1 LIKVN
6 HGGACFVDIA
16 GQRSVKMPVSIRSA
30 SSSPAGE
37 RIIRQ
42 VRPLLGRQH
51 PLGHGAIDSD
61 HLAIADWWQQTVR
74 CQPIQFAF
82 FMARLKKLMRIH
94 FEHEVRLMREAG
106 GEMCACHR
114 HEHQMLLEL
123 CDQAGALGRS
133 NWTEAQSLLRTKLPR
148 LVREHIISMDLFTVM
163 FINTQNKIGGL
174 C

>member
-1 LIKVN
+1 MAI
-6 HGGACFVDIA
+6 
-16 GQRSVKMPVSIRSA
+16 PIRGV
-30 SSSPAGE
+30 SSSPAYEG
-37 RIIRQ
+37 IIRP

-51 PLGHGAIDSD
+51 ALGHGVIDSD
-61 HLAIADWWQQTVR
+61 HLAIADWWQQTVG
-74 CQPIQFAF
+74 CEPIQFAF
-82 FMARLKKLMRIH
+82 FIARLKKLMRTH
-94 FEHEVRLMREAG
+94 FEQEARLIREAG

-133 NWTEAQSLLRTKLPR
+133 HWTKTQSLLRTKFPK

-163 FINTQNKIGGL
+163 FINTRNKIGRL